1 MTSKKST
8 AGTGKKTAK
17 LKLKKETIKDLNAK
31 GSGKDVKG
39 GYIFDAATTI
49 RALNCSAHCVTL
61 TYCGT
66 QCMCNPTDYC
76 RKG

>member
-1 MTSKKST
+1 MTTKKKAVS
-8 AGTGKKTAK
+8 GKGKPGK
-17 LKLKKETIKDLNAK
+17 LKLKKETIKDLDAGRK
-31 GSGKDVKG
+31 GKGVKG

-49 RALNCSAHCVTL
+49 RALNCSAHCITL

-66 QCMCNPTDYC
+66 QCMCNPSDYC

>member
-1 MTSKKST
+1 MTTKKK
-8 AGTGKKTAK
+8 AVPGKGKTAK
-17 LKLKKETIKDLNAK
+17 LKLKKETIKDLEAA

-39 GYIFDAATTI
+39 GYIAAATTI
-49 RALNCSAHCVTL
+49 RALNCSAHCITL

-76 RKG
+76 KQG

>member
-1 MTSKKST
+1 MTSQKKST
-8 AGTGKKTAK
+8 TGKGKAPK
-17 LKLKKETIKDLNAK
+17 LKLKKETIKDLEAR
-31 GSGKDVKG
+31 GSGRDVKG
-39 GYIFDAATTI
+39 GIFDAATTI
-49 RALNCSAHCVTL
+49 RALNCSAYCVTL